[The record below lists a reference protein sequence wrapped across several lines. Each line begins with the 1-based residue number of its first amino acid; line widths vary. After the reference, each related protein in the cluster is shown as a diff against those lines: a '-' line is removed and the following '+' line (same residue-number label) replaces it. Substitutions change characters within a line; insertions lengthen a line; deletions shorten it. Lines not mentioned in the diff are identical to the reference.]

1 MGSFAA
7 KMLVEADKQL
17 PHFWKPES
25 WSWKPETGGSHCY
38 LHGLQCKCWS
48 SDIHGI
54 VFKVEL
60 PILIGG
66 TCFCS
71 FSLEA
76 SFISFFSLNRKNGLK
91 SDVGTSKK
99 M

>member
-17 PHFWKPES
+17 PHCWKHES
-25 WSWKPETGGSHCY
+25 WSWKPETGGSCCY

-48 SDIHGI
+48 CDIHGM

-71 FSLEA
+71 FFLEA
-76 SFISFFSLNRKNGLK
+76 SFIFFFSLNRKNGLK

>member
-7 KMLVEADKQL
+7 TMLVEADKQL
-17 PHFWKPES
+17 PRFWKPES
-25 WSWKPETGGSHCY
+25 WSWKLAGVTA
-38 LHGLQCKCWS
+38 GLQCKCWS
-48 SDIHGI
+48 SDIHGM

-71 FSLEA
+71 FSL
-76 SFISFFSLNRKNGLK
+76 
-91 SDVGTSKK
+91 
-99 M
+99 